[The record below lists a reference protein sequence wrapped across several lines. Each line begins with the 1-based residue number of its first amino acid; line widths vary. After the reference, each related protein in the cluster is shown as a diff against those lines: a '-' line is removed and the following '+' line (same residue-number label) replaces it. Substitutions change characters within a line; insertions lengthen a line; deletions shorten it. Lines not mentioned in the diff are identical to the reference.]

1 MANITN
7 EIIPDYSQSGTIYS
21 DSSYNLPDNYIYIS
35 HLDEDYQYWRLPS
48 YPDEISDNMQS
59 TFVSQNALGRTA
71 PVYTFSNAGPRTVQI
86 GLSLHRDLMDDVNWG
101 WSNAKLGYGEDYI
114 ENLLHALQAIALPR
128 YNLTNRV
135 IEPPMV
141 AVRLGNELFIK
152 GVVTSGIGISYEK
165 PILENNKYA
174 RVRISLTIAEIDP
187 YDSQSVFQ
195 NGHYRGE
202 VSTLKAGALKHLGI
216 E

>member
-1 MANITN
+1 MADIDN
-7 EIIPDYSQSGTIYS
+7 PSYALS
-21 DSSYNLPDNYIYIS
+21 DGPYADTSYNLPDNYIYIS

-48 YPDEISDNMQS
+48 YPDEISDTMQS
-59 TFVSQNALGRTA
+59 RFTEQNALGRTA

-101 WSNAKLGYGEDYI
+101 WSNSKLGYGEDYI
-114 ENLLHALQAIALPR
+114 DNLLRALQAIALPK

-174 RVRISLTIAEIDP
+174 RVRLSLTIAEIDP
-187 YDSQSVFQ
+187 YDSQTVFK

-202 VSTLKAGALKHLGI
+202 VQTLKEGALKHLGI
-216 E
+216 N